1 MTGTRTV
8 PLLLVPIPDRPIIC
22 YLNIL
27 GFFKLSQSGQVRR
40 PLEVC
45 IRELCYYYIVFAIKP
60 SHQNPGNI

>member
-8 PLLLVPIPDRPIIC
+8 PLLLVPIPDIIC

-27 GFFKLSQSGQVRR
+27 VFFSVIPVRSSKMTIGGMCKKA
-40 PLEVC
+40 L
-45 IRELCYYYIVFAIKP
+45 LLLVFAIKP